1 MAMLRP
7 AIRRCRYLESGAMSE
22 YRRAEESFGES
33 QGVVNP
39 LKQMGLLHIPGAVDE
54 GELLADLVHRVDR
67 HGGGRATAA
76 RQPAS
81 ASLSLPTTAGGSRS
95 RRIKKQGGK

>member
-1 MAMLRP
+1 MAKKKQQGGRGYVP
-7 AIRRCRYLESGAMSE
+7 AGLALGLEALAQWEDVLLHDGQVAVAVRLPRRVA
-22 YRRAEESFGES
+22 

-54 GELLADLVHRVDR
+54 GDLLADLVHRVDR

-81 ASLSLPTTAGGSRS
+81 ASLADD
-95 RRIKKQGGK
+95 